1 MLEDERILLVLI
13 PTKGGGVSLR
23 TGYSAGYTSQ
33 LHIIARAKCMS
44 STKRQASHS
53 PAAGEG
59 LQCVDNMWVTCR
71 RLAGNV

>member
-33 LHIIARAKCMS
+33 LNIIAQAARSLKPATAQLLELFAMC
-44 STKRQASHS
+44 RQHV
-53 PAAGEG
+53 GD
-59 LQCVDNMWVTCR
+59 L
-71 RLAGNV
+71 

>member
-1 MLEDERILLVLI
+1 MLKAKRILMVPI
-13 PTKGGGVSLR
+13 STKGGWFLQG